1 MEESRKN
8 RFIIGAGLLIIAFA
22 LYKYKNNNKSKPK
35 PKPTEVKEEIDIPK
49 YSKKGLPKRFIQ
61 DVEKM
66 SIEKLEVTIK
76 ANKNILNDSNVSDDE
91 KEAIES
97 MLDYL
102 ENELKERK

>member
-35 PKPTEVKEEIDIPK
+35 PKTNELKEEIKIPK
-49 YSKKGLPKRFIQ
+49 YSTKGLPKRFIE

-66 SIEKLEVTIK
+66 DVEKLKITIR
-76 ANKNILNDSNVSDDE
+76 ANKNILNDSKVSDDE

-102 ENELKERK
+102 EHELKERQ